1 MEVPYFYPYLLR
13 DQETKKVLSIF
24 LSLLLRLIK
33 LSVSDVGDK
42 LLDKALLRLRT
53 GAGLLKDST
62 GSILPGVVVRV
73 RK

>member
-1 MEVPYFYPYLLR
+1 MPYFYPYLLR
-13 DQETKKVLSIF
+13 DQETKEVLGIF

-33 LSVSDVGDK
+33 LSVGDVCDK

-53 GAGLLKDST
+53 SAGLLKDSACA
-62 GSILPGVVVRV
+62 ILLSVVVRV